1 MLKRDL
7 KRAMEDNVRLK
18 AHNKLIKEQNDRYL
32 EAFAQK
38 DVQRQKHVHLNINAQ
53 REINFKIL
61 IFHKIKDNLMNVQDR
76 ERFQEKNLKGLVKFA
91 KKLTVE
97 LEEYK

>member
-38 DVQRQKHVHLNINAQ
+38 DV
-53 REINFKIL
+53 
-61 IFHKIKDNLMNVQDR
+61 
-76 ERFQEKNLKGLVKFA
+76 
-91 KKLTVE
+91 
-97 LEEYK
+97 

>member
-7 KRAMEDNVRLK
+7 KRAMDDNVRLK
-18 AHNKLIKEQNDRYL
+18 AHNKLIKEQNERYM

-38 DVQRQKHVHLNINAQ
+38 DVTRQKGHQLNSNAQ

-61 IFHKIKDNLMNVQDR
+61 IFHKIKDNLMDVENR
-76 ERFQEKNLKGLVKFA
+76 ERF
-91 KKLTVE
+91 
-97 LEEYK
+97 